1 MPEDATR
8 QQANAAEPPVS
19 RALAPLVHG
28 GRLVML
34 LPALALYVVAI
45 GLIALGIIEVV
56 QAYAQWISGT
66 LDTKEVLL
74 DFTEVIDTFLLASVA
89 YVIGLGLLY
98 LFVTESVPLPTW
110 LRLTGLDD
118 LKEKL
123 ISVVVAALS
132 VGFLGGAIRQGATIE
147 LVYLGV
153 ATALVIAALAL
164 FLRLTPGS
172 KD

>member
-1 MPEDATR
+1 MPEDAT
-8 QQANAAEPPVS
+8 QQEEATAEQS
-19 RALAPLVHG
+19 ASKGLASLVHG

-34 LPALALYVVAI
+34 LPALALSVAAA
-45 GLIALGIIEVV
+45 GLLVLGIIEVI
-56 QAYAQWISGT
+56 AASAAWITGA

-98 LFVTESVPLPTW
+98 LFVTERAPLPKW

-132 VGFLGGAIRQGATIE
+132 VGFLGGSIRQGASIE